1 MLAGCES
8 ILRDKVA
15 INTCIYTNCRAAW
28 RPRDFRGV
36 REKSPTESAKEA
48 HSGSTEHTIFFGE
61 FGMSSETE
69 EARRRAI
76 QEQEA
81 RDEMAKAVEAN
92 IIEPFGLLAG
102 LLASVD
108 DDETAPMKNVGALI
122 GLMVNGSRKE
132 LEVQRVGGYAAQ
144 AFSQL
149 LESKNISGVN

>member
-1 MLAGCES
+1 
-8 ILRDKVA
+8 
-15 INTCIYTNCRAAW
+15 
-28 RPRDFRGV
+28 
-36 REKSPTESAKEA
+36 
-48 HSGSTEHTIFFGE
+48 
-61 FGMSSETE
+61 MSSETE

-132 LEVQRVGGYAAQ
+132 LETQRVGGYAAQ
-144 AFSQL
+144 AFSQI